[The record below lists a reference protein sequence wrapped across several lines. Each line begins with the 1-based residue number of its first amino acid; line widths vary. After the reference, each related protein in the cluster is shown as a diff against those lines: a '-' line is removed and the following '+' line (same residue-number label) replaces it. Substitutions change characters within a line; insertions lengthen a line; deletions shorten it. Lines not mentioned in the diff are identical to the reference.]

1 MPPAQRI
8 DTSEARYQMP
18 VGFIDEEVEHAP
30 QGIHGGII
38 TVDAF
43 VVSERCWPYGARGL
57 REIRNDKVEHAA
69 EEMDRKGGAATI
81 DAFVIRGCSW
91 LYEAARR
98 LREIRNLES
107 NWDSYGSRPLSD
119 DAFNSAKEVLFA
131 MECDTPPPAIVPVS
145 GGGVQFE
152 WQVEDRELEI
162 EFLPDSRIIFLRV
175 HEDEA
180 TDEEEL
186 SSTDL
191 TRVPSLL
198 KWLTKSKQAERD
210 QAIFD

>member
-1 MPPAQRI
+1 MPVAQLI
-8 DTSEARYQMP
+8 DTSERYRVP
-18 VGFIDEEVEHAP
+18 VGLIDEEAEHAP
-30 QGIHGGII
+30 QGPHCQAED
-38 TVDAF
+38 TVTNDAF
-43 VVSERCWPYGARGL
+43 VVPE
-57 REIRNDKVEHAA
+57 
-69 EEMDRKGGAATI
+69 
-81 DAFVIRGCSW
+81 CSW

-98 LREIRNLES
+98 LREIRNLAP

-131 MECDTPPPAIVPVS
+131 MGCDTPPPAIVPVS

-162 EFLPDSRIIFLRV
+162 EFLPDSRIVFLRV

-186 SSTDL
+186 PSTDL